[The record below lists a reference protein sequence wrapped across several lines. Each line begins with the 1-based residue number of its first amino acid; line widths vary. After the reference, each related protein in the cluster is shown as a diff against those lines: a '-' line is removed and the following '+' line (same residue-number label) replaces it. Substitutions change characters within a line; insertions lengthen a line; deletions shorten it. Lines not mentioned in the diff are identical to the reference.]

1 MAELIWQAA
10 NPEAGGHVATYNSG
24 GARVEIFTPPAQSA
38 TSPDRGGMTP
48 QGQAPAWVRVGQ
60 ELAMKR
66 IREYREETGRMPSRE
81 LLEDFQEEM
90 GRRLDAYIQEPLRH
104 PFRPM
109 GLRAFEEERKS
120 ET

>member
-1 MAELIWQAA
+1 M
-10 NPEAGGHVATYNSG
+10 
-24 GARVEIFTPPAQSA
+24 
-38 TSPDRGGMTP
+38 
-48 QGQAPAWVRVGQ
+48 RVGQ